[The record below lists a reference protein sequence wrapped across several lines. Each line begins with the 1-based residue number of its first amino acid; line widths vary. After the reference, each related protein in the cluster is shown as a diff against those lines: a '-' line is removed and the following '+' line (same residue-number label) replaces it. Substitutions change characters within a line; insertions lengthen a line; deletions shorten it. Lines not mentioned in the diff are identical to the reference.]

1 MTLVLHHLNAS
12 RSQRIVWLLE
22 ELGVPYELVRY
33 ARDPVTRLA
42 PPELLKVHPLGKAPL
57 LEHDGAVIAET
68 GAIAEHLLAAFD
80 PEHRLHP
87 KPGTPDHARYL
98 EWLHS
103 AEGAP
108 FLPGLF
114 LFYLSAYGLE
124 ESPLTAKMREEA
136 AKSSAHVEA
145 HLAAH
150 PYFAGEAFS
159 AADCLMGFQ
168 IGNAEARFG
177 LGDAPATADWLA
189 RVRARPAH
197 ARMLE
202 AGV

>member
-1 MTLVLHHLNAS
+1 MTLRLHHLNAS
-12 RSQRIVWLLE
+12 RSQRLVWLLE
-22 ELGVPYELVRY
+22 ELGVPYELARWR
-33 ARDPVTRLA
+33 RDPVTRLA
-42 PPELLKVHPLGKAPL
+42 PPELLEIHPMGKAPL

-68 GAIAEHLLAAFD
+68 GAIAEHLLCVFD
-80 PEHRLHP
+80 QEHRLHP
-87 KPGTPDHARYL
+87 RPGSPEHARYL

-124 ESPLTAKMREEA
+124 ESALTAKMREEA
-136 AKSSAHVEA
+136 AKATAHIES

-150 PYFAGEAFS
+150 PYFAGEGFT

-177 LGDAPATADWLA
+177 LDGAPATADWLA
-189 RVRARPAH
+189 RVRARPAY

-202 AGV
+202 AGI